1 MDQNEIGSSLEDE
14 LSEVHQDSMVIE
26 VEVSKSETSEQPKN
40 RGRPAIPNKWVQV
53 MSLDKDYPPK
63 MVIQEISTGI
73 KLAQAEDRVPN
84 PRREKTWEP
93 HFCPRKFCNDHPEM
107 QFEQFKLSENNL
119 KNYGITITK
128 LRRRFQKEAMVAADP
143 ELYPNVMAEQEIKA
157 LSKIIKQR
165 GEVKDIKNEMS
176 SLPDF
181 KEVIPIGMR
190 RKSKRRGQ
198 LSLQEKVSIAHQ
210 VLVQF
215 HHQKDVAKEY
225 RVG

>member
-1 MDQNEIGSSLEDE
+1 
-14 LSEVHQDSMVIE
+14 
-26 VEVSKSETSEQPKN
+26 
-40 RGRPAIPNKWVQV
+40 
-53 MSLDKDYPPK
+53 
-63 MVIQEISTGI
+63 
-73 KLAQAEDRVPN
+73 
-84 PRREKTWEP
+84 
-93 HFCPRKFCNDHPEM
+93 
-107 QFEQFKLSENNL
+107 
-119 KNYGITITK
+119 
-128 LRRRFQKEAMVAADP
+128 MVAADP